1 MIAWPK
7 GEEECLVET
16 QAKVKVKVEVR
27 VHSTSQSD
35 TLSENSLFHPATS
48 HKGHAHEE
56 TL

>member
-1 MIAWPK
+1 
-7 GEEECLVET
+7 VET